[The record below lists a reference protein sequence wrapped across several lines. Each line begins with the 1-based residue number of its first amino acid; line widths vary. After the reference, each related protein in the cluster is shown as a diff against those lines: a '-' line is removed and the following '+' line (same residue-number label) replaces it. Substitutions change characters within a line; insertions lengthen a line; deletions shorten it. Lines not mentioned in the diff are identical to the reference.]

1 MAKTIAVTEQPST
14 GLQQLKSQ
22 PARLDR
28 VPQGR
33 AQRDAQGDLALA
45 RRGAVDHDR
54 RPRHRLHLRR
64 VLLAGGQH
72 HRPGDRGPAAPPDH
86 STKQIRAFP
95 GKASREKQTMREK
108 GTTMAAE
115 EQNPEEQNPEGERPE
130 THEQLAP
137 PVNENFKWYII
148 HAYSG
153 FERKVRESL
162 ESRITAFGLQNRI
175 GRIMIPTEP
184 VTELRNGKKYT
195 IERVF
200 LPGYVLVEM
209 ELDNDLWHVIKNT
222 PRVTGFL
229 GTGDKPVA
237 LSEQEVSSI
246 LFRSDAAKD
255 KPSMKVKF
263 EKGEQVRINEGP
275 FANFTGAVDDV
286 NEDRQTLKVMVS
298 IFGRS
303 TPVEI
308 EFSKVD
314 KVDRV
319 ALPT

>member
-1 MAKTIAVTEQPST
+1 MAVDEQIPEAQEPGGEQP
-14 GLQQLKSQ
+14 
-22 PARLDR
+22 A
-28 VPQGR
+28 
-33 AQRDAQGDLALA
+33 
-45 RRGAVDHDR
+45 
-54 RPRHRLHLRR
+54 
-64 VLLAGGQH
+64 
-72 HRPGDRGPAAPPDH
+72 
-86 STKQIRAFP
+86 
-95 GKASREKQTMREK
+95 
-108 GTTMAAE
+108 
-115 EQNPEEQNPEGERPE
+115 
-130 THEQLAP
+130 EQLAP
-137 PVNENFKWYII
+137 PVNENYKWYII

-153 FERKVRESL
+153 FERKVRESI
-162 ESRITAFGLQNRI
+162 ESRIQAFGLQNRI

-246 LFRSDAAKD
+246 LFRSESAKD
-255 KPSMKVKF
+255 KPSLKMKF

-275 FANFTGAVDDV
+275 FANFNGTVDDV

-308 EFSKVD
+308 EFAKVD
-314 KVDRV
+314 KMEE
-319 ALPT
+319 

>member
-1 MAKTIAVTEQPST
+1 MAKE
-14 GLQQLKSQ
+14 
-22 PARLDR
+22 
-28 VPQGR
+28 
-33 AQRDAQGDLALA
+33 
-45 RRGAVDHDR
+45 
-54 RPRHRLHLRR
+54 
-64 VLLAGGQH
+64 
-72 HRPGDRGPAAPPDH
+72 
-86 STKQIRAFP
+86 
-95 GKASREKQTMREK
+95 
-108 GTTMAAE
+108 GTLTMAD
-115 EQNPEEQNPEGERPE
+115 QQVPE
-130 THEQLAP
+130 TPGGDPPAEHLAP

-162 ESRITAFGLQNRI
+162 ESRIMAFGLQNRI

-229 GTGDKPVA
+229 GTGDSPVA
-237 LSEQEVSSI
+237 LSETEVSSI
-246 LFRSDAAKD
+246 LFRSESAKD
-255 KPSMKVKF
+255 KPAQKIKF

-275 FANFTGAVDDV
+275 FANFNGTVDDV

-308 EFSKVD
+308 EFAKVE
-314 KVDRV
+314 KMEVE
-319 ALPT
+319 

>member
-1 MAKTIAVTEQPST
+1 
-14 GLQQLKSQ
+14 
-22 PARLDR
+22 
-28 VPQGR
+28 
-33 AQRDAQGDLALA
+33 
-45 RRGAVDHDR
+45 
-54 RPRHRLHLRR
+54 
-64 VLLAGGQH
+64 
-72 HRPGDRGPAAPPDH
+72 
-86 STKQIRAFP
+86 
-95 GKASREKQTMREK
+95 MREE

-115 EQNPEEQNPEGERPE
+115 EQNPDEQQAE
-130 THEQLAP
+130 TLNAGSEQPTEQLAP

-195 IERVF
+195 IDRVF

-229 GTGDKPVA
+229 GTGDNPVA

-246 LFRSDAAKD
+246 LFRSDATKD
-255 KPSMKVKF
+255 KPAMKVKF
-263 EKGEQVRINEGP
+263 DKGEQVRINEGP
-275 FANFTGAVDDV
+275 FANFTGTVDDV
-286 NEDRQTLKVMVS
+286 NDDRQTLKVMVS

-314 KVDRV
+314 KV
-319 ALPT
+319 TE

>member
-1 MAKTIAVTEQPST
+1 
-14 GLQQLKSQ
+14 
-22 PARLDR
+22 
-28 VPQGR
+28 
-33 AQRDAQGDLALA
+33 
-45 RRGAVDHDR
+45 
-54 RPRHRLHLRR
+54 
-64 VLLAGGQH
+64 
-72 HRPGDRGPAAPPDH
+72 
-86 STKQIRAFP
+86 
-95 GKASREKQTMREK
+95 
-108 GTTMAAE
+108 MAAE
-115 EQNPEEQNPEGERPE
+115 ENIPAVEQAPEGEQPTE
-130 THEQLAP
+130 TLAP

-229 GTGDKPVA
+229 GTGDNPVA

-246 LFRSDAAKD
+246 LFRSDVSKD
-255 KPSMKVKF
+255 KPTLKVKF
-263 EKGEQVRINEGP
+263 SKGEQVRINEGA
-275 FANFTGAVDDV
+275 FANFNGAVDDV
-286 NEDRQTLKVMVS
+286 NEDKQTLKVMVS
-298 IFGRS
+298 IFGRP
-303 TPVEI
+303 TPVELTFSEVEKI
-308 EFSKVD
+308 EE
-314 KVDRV
+314 
-319 ALPT
+319 

>member
-1 MAKTIAVTEQPST
+1 MKHEEGI
-14 GLQQLKSQ
+14 
-22 PARLDR
+22 
-28 VPQGR
+28 
-33 AQRDAQGDLALA
+33 
-45 RRGAVDHDR
+45 
-54 RPRHRLHLRR
+54 
-64 VLLAGGQH
+64 
-72 HRPGDRGPAAPPDH
+72 
-86 STKQIRAFP
+86 
-95 GKASREKQTMREK
+95 
-108 GTTMAAE
+108 TMAAE
-115 EQNPEEQNPEGERPE
+115 EQNPEELNPEGEQPTE
-130 THEQLAP
+130 TLAP

-229 GTGDKPVA
+229 GTGDNPVA

-246 LFRSDAAKD
+246 LFRSDVSKD
-255 KPSMKVKF
+255 KPTMKVKF
-263 EKGEQVRINEGP
+263 AKGEQVRINEGA
-275 FANFTGAVDDV
+275 FANFNGAVDDV
-286 NEDRQTLKVMVS
+286 NEDKQTLKVMVS
-298 IFGRS
+298 IFGRP
-303 TPVEI
+303 TPVELTFSEVEKI
-308 EFSKVD
+308 EE
-314 KVDRV
+314 
-319 ALPT
+319 

>member
-1 MAKTIAVTEQPST
+1 
-14 GLQQLKSQ
+14 
-22 PARLDR
+22 
-28 VPQGR
+28 
-33 AQRDAQGDLALA
+33 
-45 RRGAVDHDR
+45 
-54 RPRHRLHLRR
+54 
-64 VLLAGGQH
+64 
-72 HRPGDRGPAAPPDH
+72 
-86 STKQIRAFP
+86 
-95 GKASREKQTMREK
+95 MREK
-108 GTTMAAE
+108 GTAMAAE
-115 EQNPEEQNPEGERPE
+115 QQNPEEQNPQGEP
-130 THEQLAP
+130 TEQLAP

-162 ESRITAFGLQNRI
+162 ESRITAFGLQNKI

-184 VTELRNGKKYT
+184 VTEVRNGKKYT

-209 ELDNDLWHVIKNT
+209 DLDNDLWHVIKNT

-237 LSEQEVSSI
+237 LSEEEVSSI

-275 FANFTGAVDDV
+275 FANFTGAVDDI
-286 NEDRQTLKVMVS
+286 NEDKQTLKVMVS

-314 KVDRV
+314 KV
-319 ALPT
+319 TE